1 MFMPTAAKF
10 TQLSQKA
17 VIGNNR
23 FQKHYKQQI
32 PTILSVQILD
42 MNVLLLQQVPKIF
55 STRGS
60 LIKKIKRE
68 LFQEIKIN

>member
-1 MFMPTAAKF
+1 MHTAAKF